1 MKIMRIKD
9 NNLKILKR
17 IIILALPIM
26 MQALL
31 VNSVSFVDTLMIGQ
45 LGSISIAAVGVAS
58 QLFFLITMI
67 LNGISSGA
75 GIFISQY
82 WGAKN
87 KRGIQKTLGIAFTF
101 TTLIIGLIAIFS
113 TLKPEALMHLFT
125 EDSSIVESGIIY
137 LRIVGISYIFSG
149 ISFIYAIGF
158 RSTGDTKTPLTIS
171 IIALSLDII
180 GNYLLIF
187 GIGIFPELGIAGGA
201 ISTSVSRFV
210 ELILYIVI
218 TNKRKNCPIKFSFK
232 YSLKFDTSSVKK
244 FFKTTSPVI
253 INHLFWAI
261 GFICYKIAYAKIG
274 SDALASVQIVSS
286 IENLFL
292 ILIQGYAGAVA
303 IITGHLIGADEMEE
317 LELYSNIS
325 LRFSLVA
332 GILVALLLVILAP
345 VFVGMFKIEPHIHE
359 LSVQALK
366 MVAFK
371 LPIVSINIAAI
382 VGILRASGDTK
393 FPMYVELGTLWL
405 IGVPLAF
412 FAVMVLKVSLPQA
425 YLLAAVEE
433 LVKLVLE
440 VKRIKSRNYIKN
452 LTK

>member
-1 MKIMRIKD
+1 MRIKN
-9 NNLKILKR
+9 NNLKILKK

-87 KRGIQKTLGIAFTF
+87 ERGIQRTLGISFTF

-149 ISFIYAIGF
+149 LSFIYAIGF

-171 IIALSLDII
+171 VIALSIDII

-187 GIGIFPELGIAGGA
+187 GT
-201 ISTSVSRFV
+201 TSVSRFV
-210 ELILYIVI
+210 ELILYIFI
-218 TNKRKNCPIKFSFK
+218 TNKRKGCPIKFSFK
-232 YSLKFDTSSVKK
+232 YSFSFDRASVKK

-303 IITGHLIGADEMEE
+303 IITGHLIGAEEMEE

-345 VFVGMFKIEPHIHE
+345 VFVGLFKIEPHIHD

-366 MVAFK
+366 MVALK

-393 FPMYVELGTLWL
+393 FPMYVELGTIWL

-412 FAVMVLKVSLPQA
+412 FAVIVLNVSLPQA
-425 YLLAAVEE
+425 YLLASVEE
-433 LVKLVLE
+433 FVKLCLE

>member
-1 MKIMRIKD
+1 
-9 NNLKILKR
+9 
-17 IIILALPIM
+17 

-87 KRGIQKTLGIAFTF
+87 ERGIQRTLGISFTF

-149 ISFIYAIGF
+149 LSFIYAIGF

-171 IIALSLDII
+171 VIALSIDII

-210 ELILYIVI
+210 ELILYIFI
-218 TNKRKNCPIKFSFK
+218 TNKRKGCPIKFSFK
-232 YSLKFDTSSVKK
+232 YSFSFDRASVKK

-303 IITGHLIGADEMEE
+303 IITGHLIGAEEMEE

-345 VFVGMFKIEPHIHE
+345 VFVGLFKIEPHIHD

-366 MVAFK
+366 MVALK

-393 FPMYVELGTLWL
+393 FPMYVELGTIWL

-412 FAVMVLKVSLPQA
+412 FAVIVLNVSLPQA
-425 YLLAAVEE
+425 YLLASVEE
-433 LVKLVLE
+433 FVKLCLE